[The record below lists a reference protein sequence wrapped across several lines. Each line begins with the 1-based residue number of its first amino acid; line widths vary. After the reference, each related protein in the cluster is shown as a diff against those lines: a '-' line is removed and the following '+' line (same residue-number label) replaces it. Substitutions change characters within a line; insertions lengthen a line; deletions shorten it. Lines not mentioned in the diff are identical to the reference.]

1 MLRRHLKCYI
11 MSIYNP
17 YIISLCYV
25 HTSILYNID
34 TCIYIY
40 IYLYMYIREDVSVQ
54 VHLVESPDNNI

>member
-1 MLRRHLKCYI
+1 MYIRIIIYSEYTVLRRHLKCYI

-34 TCIYIY
+34 TRVYIY
-40 IYLYMYIREDVSVQ
+40 ISIYVST
-54 VHLVESPDNNI
+54 